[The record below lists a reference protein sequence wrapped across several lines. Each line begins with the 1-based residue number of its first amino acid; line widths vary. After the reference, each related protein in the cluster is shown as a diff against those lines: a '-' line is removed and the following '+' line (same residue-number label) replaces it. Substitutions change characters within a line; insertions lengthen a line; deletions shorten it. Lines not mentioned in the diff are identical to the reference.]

1 MTYKILKS
9 ILEGDGILKRIGWKL
24 FQKLLIG
31 ASTQN
36 NDVNMSIIKL
46 SNKNMIESG
55 TREFAERS
63 CKR

>member
-46 SNKNMIESG
+46 INKNMVE
-55 TREFAERS
+55 
-63 CKR
+63 